1 VTLTCIRVTGGEL
14 FDRIVALGR
23 FPEERARAVFKQIA
37 DAVGYL
43 HAQGIAH
50 RDLKPENILM
60 KSKDTD
66 EVKLSDF
73 GLSRI
78 IGEGSFAKTMC
89 GTPQYLAPEI
99 LTYES
104 RDCLSLC
111 FAVFF

>member
-1 VTLTCIRVTGGEL
+1 MTGGEL

-23 FPEERARAVFKQIA
+23 FPEDRCRGVFRQIA
-37 DAVGYL
+37 GAVDYL
-43 HAQGIAH
+43 HSQGIAH

-99 LTYES
+99 LTYVVAKLL
-104 RDCLSLC
+104 RLY
-111 FAVFF
+111 